1 MVCTEPVLH
10 VFCSTH
16 YKPELSFNRPTECDL
31 FCSPVLNI
39 YEIKCNRSTRHSLR
53 LSISNRMLS
62 YFSLRNS
69 VVLPFHLYLFRY
81 SWETCSDAAHKQFS
95 SSSSSLYGSLSFNL
109 WMWFSMLL
117 FFANVHFFDRFQPKS
132 ECVCVHAFLSCYN
145 INDPVLSDDIR
156 KTKTQPVCIEHCSA
170 RTHTHTEKCCCT
182 CFISNKIITAFNT
195 IIILIK
201 FIIEIYFSL
210 LRRFVVSRRLCIYI
224 DFLHLHRFYLF
235 SHHFFFVSCFR
246 V

>member
-39 YEIKCNRSTRHSLR
+39 HEIKCNRSTRHSLR
-53 LSISNRMLS
+53 LSISNRTHAFLFQLAQFGGITIS
-62 YFSLRNS
+62 FIPVSLQLRNLFRCCAQTIFFFFFFFSLWIS
-69 VVLPFHLYLFRY
+69 VFQSVNVIL
-81 SWETCSDAAHKQFS
+81 DAA
-95 SSSSSLYGSLSFNL
+95 
-109 WMWFSMLL
+109 

-170 RTHTHTEKCCCT
+170 RTHTHTHRSAVALVS
-182 CFISNKIITAFNT
+182 F
-195 IIILIK
+195 LIK
-201 FIIEIYFSL
+201 L
-210 LRRFVVSRRLCIYI
+210 
-224 DFLHLHRFYLF
+224 
-235 SHHFFFVSCFR
+235 
-246 V
+246 